1 MWMVPTPKQHFL
13 QWQQSESHSHVAV
26 RGELNLL
33 GPQPPCL
40 ALTPRDL
47 RWAQPRDFKLS
58 VSA

>member
-33 GPQPPCL
+33 GPPAPPL
-40 ALTPRDL
+40 PGPHSQGPEVGTA
-47 RWAQPRDFKLS
+47 S
-58 VSA
+58 